1 MRRWAWAVLILLILA
16 QGIIARAQQPR
27 TPFSGDYHLEAGVSK
42 VQPFI
47 NEPVIYTLRF
57 YAASAVNYTL
67 REPAYGGF
75 YVAGQLTTSAAEI
88 INQRQHL
95 VVSMSTVLIP
105 LDAGPLTIEPAR
117 LIVPAT
123 IFADSIM
130 LESEPV
136 TLDVLPPP
144 AAAPD
149 GFTGAIG
156 RYDVLWR
163 VDATTAAV
171 GSPVML
177 RYRVSGSGGLPV
189 ISRPVLDMPE
199 FWRAYPQPSEQ
210 TLQFQGG
217 PLIGERIFEWLLIPD
232 RAGSATFDAQPFV
245 FFDPEVMR
253 YETIRLPPLTVEV
266 IPAAGGALETTRFDR
281 TLLNRT
287 LPLLSVNGEP
297 RRMDDAPNGAALI
310 LWVVPPLLFAGV
322 RGGQRA
328 RMALM
333 EYRRR
338 AQTRRAFRA
347 ALRALDRA
355 AALTGEGAFA
365 AVEQAL
371 VGYAADR
378 SGGEPV
384 SPDALAERVIAA
396 GLAPALAQRFEDC
409 ALRAREM
416 RYARP
421 QDMPDS
427 GAMIREAAAVLREVE
442 QAWPR

>member
-1 MRRWAWAVLILLILA
+1 
-16 QGIIARAQQPR
+16 
-27 TPFSGDYHLEAGVSK
+27 
-42 VQPFI
+42 
-47 NEPVIYTLRF
+47 
-57 YAASAVNYTL
+57 
-67 REPAYGGF
+67 
-75 YVAGQLTTSAAEI
+75 
-88 INQRQHL
+88 
-95 VVSMSTVLIP
+95 
-105 LDAGPLTIEPAR
+105 
-117 LIVPAT
+117 
-123 IFADSIM
+123 
-130 LESEPV
+130 
-136 TLDVLPPP
+136 
-144 AAAPD
+144 
-149 GFTGAIG
+149 
-156 RYDVLWR
+156 
-163 VDATTAAV
+163 
-171 GSPVML
+171 
-177 RYRVSGSGGLPV
+177 
-189 ISRPVLDMPE
+189 
-199 FWRAYPQPSEQ
+199 
-210 TLQFQGG
+210 
-217 PLIGERIFEWLLIPD
+217 
-232 RAGSATFDAQPFV
+232 
-245 FFDPEVMR
+245 
-253 YETIRLPPLTVEV
+253 
-266 IPAAGGALETTRFDR
+266 
-281 TLLNRT
+281 
-287 LPLLSVNGEP
+287 
-297 RRMDDAPNGAALI
+297 MDDAPNGAALI

-322 RGGQRA
+322 WGGQRA